1 LLNNLRVDKPIVV
14 WFFTDDKPGHLNQ
27 LKGLE
32 SRLSVHVKI
41 EARWFS
47 ISNKKISWFDTL
59 LKRFS
64 YDGEQAP
71 DLVVGAGRRTHKYLV
86 AAKRSYDCF
95 SLVLM
100 RPSLPLTLFDAAV
113 IPEHDS
119 PAVKNNILVTVG
131 VLNNIVPRDL
141 NAQSNASKKRGLIL
155 IGGESKHYI
164 WDDEFI
170 LQQLESIVASSNNV
184 EEWILGNSRR
194 TPDSFLALL
203 KEKNFSKL
211 NVVEHQNTDS
221 SWLPKQMA
229 NSERIWVTPDS
240 VSMVYEAITSGG
252 VTSIFEL
259 KPKKE
264 TRVVKGVNHLLKTK
278 MLSKWPDI
286 ETVRQPSALWEAE
299 RVAVWLLQRL
309 FMNGGK

>member
-1 LLNNLRVDKPIVV
+1 LNNLPVDKPLVV

-32 SRLSVHVKI
+32 SRLSVHAKI

-64 YDGEQAP
+64 YEGEP
-71 DLVVGAGRRTHKYLV
+71 SPGLVVGAGRRTHKYLV
-86 AAKRSYDCF
+86 ATKRSYNCF

-100 RPSLPLTLFDAAV
+100 KPSLPLSLFDAAV

-119 PAVKNNILVTVG
+119 PAVKDNILVTIG
-131 VLNNIVPRDL
+131 VLNNVVPRDR
-141 NAQSNASKKRGLIL
+141 NTQGVTPKKRGLIL
-155 IGGESKHYI
+155 IGGESKHYT
-164 WDDEFI
+164 WDDDVI
-170 LQQLESIVASSNNV
+170 LQQLESVIASSENV
-184 EEWILGNSRR
+184 GEWTLGNSRR

-203 KEKNFSKL
+203 KEKKVSKL
-211 NVVEHQNTDS
+211 KIVEHQNTDS
-221 SWLPKQMA
+221 SWLPMQMA

-252 VTSIFEL
+252 ATSIFEL
-259 KPKKE
+259 EPKKE
-264 TRVVKGVNHLLKTK
+264 TRVVKGVYHLLKTK
-278 MLSKWPDI
+278 LLSQWPDI
-286 ETVRQPSALWEAE
+286 DAVRQPSALWEAE

>member
-1 LLNNLRVDKPIVV
+1 MPVDKPIVV

-32 SRLSVHVKI
+32 SRLSAHAKI

-64 YDGEQAP
+64 YEGEQSP

-86 AAKRSYDCF
+86 ATKRSYDCF

-100 RPSLPLTLFDAAV
+100 RPSLPLSLFDAAI

-119 PAVKNNILVTVG
+119 PAVKDNILVTVG
-131 VLNNIVPRDL
+131 VLNNVVPRDRSAL
-141 NAQSNASKKRGLIL
+141 GVESNKRGLIL
-155 IGGESKHYI
+155 IGGESKHYL
-164 WDDEFI
+164 WDDEYI
-170 LQQLESIVASSNNV
+170 LQQLESIVASSNDV
-184 EEWILGNSRR
+184 GEWVLGNSRR
-194 TPDSFLALL
+194 TPDSFLTLL
-203 KEKNFSKL
+203 KEKNIPKL
-211 NVVEHQNTDS
+211 KVVEHQNTDS
-221 SWLPKQMA
+221 SWLPMQMA
-229 NSERIWVTPDS
+229 GSERIWVTPDS

-252 VTSIFEL
+252 ATSIFEL

-264 TRVVKGVNHLLKTK
+264 TRVVKGVHHLLKTK
-278 MLSKWPDI
+278 LLSQWPDI
-286 ETVRQPSALWEAE
+286 DTVRQSSVLWEAD
-299 RVAVWLLQRL
+299 RVAIWLLKRL
-309 FMNGGK
+309 IKSNG